1 MVPGYGRG
9 NRWNFSTA
17 ARFAHPNG
25 YNPAFADVLLPMKT
39 PLDALI
45 DDARELTRRALTL
58 IHPASS
64 VDWAACPAAVW
75 SAGVLADGFAAHGGV
90 DDIGLDDLLQIDHQK
105 QQIDANTRQF
115 LAGLP
120 ANNVLLWGAR
130 GTGKSS
136 LVHALLNRYRGDGL
150 RLVEVS
156 KNRLAALPQIV
167 RRLADEPFRFVL
179 FCDDLSFEAED
190 ASYKELKSA
199 LEGSVFKA
207 SSNVLIYAT
216 SNRRHL
222 LPEYLTDN
230 ENVTVRQ
237 GELHESEA
245 VEEKISLSDR
255 FGLWLS
261 FYPFKQ
267 DAYLEVVEHWVGRL
281 ARAHG
286 LELVWSDDVRA
297 ASLRWALARGV
308 RSGRTAQHFARHW
321 VGQTLLARRDS

>member
-1 MVPGYGRG
+1 M
-9 NRWNFSTA
+9 
-17 ARFAHPNG
+17 
-25 YNPAFADVLLPMKT
+25 
-39 PLDALI
+39 
-45 DDARELTRRALTL
+45 
-58 IHPASS
+58 
-64 VDWAACPAAVW
+64 ACAW
-75 SAGVLADGFAAHGGV
+75 
-90 DDIGLDDLLQIDHQK
+90 
-105 QQIDANTRQF
+105 
-115 LAGLP
+115 
-120 ANNVLLWGAR
+120 W
-130 GTGKSS
+130 
-136 LVHALLNRYRGDGL
+136 
-150 RLVEVS
+150 S

-167 RRLADEPFRFVL
+167 RRLRDEPYRFVL

-222 LPEYLTDN
+222 LPEYMTDN

-267 DAYLEVVEHWVGRL
+267 DAYLEVVAHWVDRL
-281 ARAHG
+281 ARTHSA
-286 LELVWSDDVRA
+286 EMPWSEEIRA
-297 ASLRWALARGV
+297 AALRWALARGV

-321 VGQTLLARRDS
+321 VGRTLLNS